1 MNCKLKKII
10 TFGLLMGTLIM
21 QACNSRNDVVDNGSN
36 NKMESTIPAESR
48 YMFQGGKCK
57 GDLPD
62 NSQIKKIALSKHNK
76 EGGDAYIWTVIYG
89 EIDFEEAKSRYGTN
103 SGGRLDNL
111 TLSQEYDLTAE
122 DMDRYRDA
130 VNQKCLKDSL
140 GNFSSGWWK
149 IAIEY
154 QDGKVYSYEIHE
166 EGYKVNTDE
175 NKMINAFFDKMDIS
189 NNYKETFSLFGY

>member
-1 MNCKLKKII
+1 MLENVNDREII
-10 TFGLLMGTLIM
+10 
-21 QACNSRNDVVDNGSN
+21 VPEKV
-36 NKMESTIPAESR
+36 K
-48 YMFQGGKCK
+48 YMFKGVKCE
-57 GDLPD
+57 DNFPD
-62 NSQIKKIALSKHNK
+62 KKNLKKIALSKRNK
-76 EGGDAYIWTVIYG
+76 TGGDSFILEAIYG

-130 VNQKCLKDSL
+130 LNQNCLNESFGKIDSA
-140 GNFSSGWWK
+140 WWK

-189 NNYKETFSLFGY
+189 NNYKETFSLFGT